1 MRVQYV
7 LVRASHIAFYLQ
19 CHSGTS
25 SAPSGPVISLSTCSA
40 IPELVRPCQSYRF
53 LLAVPFRNSFG
64 RASHI
69 AFYLKCHS
77 GTGSAVPVISLST
90 CSAIPELSRPCQSYR
105 FLLEVPFRNSFGRAS
120 HIAFY
125 CSAIPELVRPCQSY
139 RFLLEV
145 PFQNSFGR
153 ASHIAFYLQ
162 CHSITRSA
170 VPVISLST
178 CSAIPELVRPC
189 QSYRFLLEVPFRNS
203 FGRVSHI
210 AFYLQCHSGTGSAV
224 PVISLSTC
232 SAIPQLVT
240 NEATEERSGRKQQN
254 NHGE

>member
-1 MRVQYV
+1 M
-7 LVRASHIAFYLQ
+7 
-19 CHSGTS
+19 
-25 SAPSGPVISLSTCSA
+25 PVISLSTCSV
-40 IPELVRPCQSYRF
+40 IPELVRRRPGQAYRF

-90 CSAIPELSRPCQSYR
+90 CSAIPELFRPCQSYR

-170 VPVISLST
+170 VSVISLST

-189 QSYRFLLEVPFRNS
+189 QSYRFLLAVPFRNS
-203 FGRVSHI
+203 SLTKLLKNALGGNSKTIMVSRLGRIFARRLWIIVR
-210 AFYLQCHSGTGSAV
+210 LQDADYVVMC
-224 PVISLSTC
+224 L
-232 SAIPQLVT
+232 
-240 NEATEERSGRKQQN
+240 ERIIEPMVRKR
-254 NHGE
+254 NHGHW